1 MRWTLL
7 SWTEDPGS
15 DPLAHSELGSP
26 QARDFTLGKNQPH
39 HEAARDPVKELA
51 GKSWACGTGIMT
63 TYNKYSKDCA
73 SPRAFEKYY
82 SRKKVYIKFLI
93 CFL

>member
-1 MRWTLL
+1 MDSAQLDRRSRVRPAGSLRAGL
-7 SWTEDPGS
+7 S
-15 DPLAHSELGSP
+15 

>member
-1 MRWTLL
+1 MDSAQLDRRSRVRPAGPLRAGL
-7 SWTEDPGS
+7 SQP
-15 DPLAHSELGSP
+15 
-26 QARDFTLGKNQPH
+26 RDFTLGKNQPH
-39 HEAARDPVKELA
+39 HEAARDPVKEPA